1 MSHAEDDP
9 NLQFD
14 PAEHFEG
21 FEELLAESE
30 AGYRA
35 NTYAYRD
42 FDISKG
48 SLPGQW
54 HVLKDRTLIRTVENR
69 GASALTR
76 GYHRRFLTHRPG
88 RTN

>member
-54 HVLKDRTLIRTVENR
+54 HVLKDRTLIRTVETEAQAR
-69 GASALTR
+69 SLVDTIAD
-76 GYHRRFLTHRPG
+76 F
-88 RTN
+88 